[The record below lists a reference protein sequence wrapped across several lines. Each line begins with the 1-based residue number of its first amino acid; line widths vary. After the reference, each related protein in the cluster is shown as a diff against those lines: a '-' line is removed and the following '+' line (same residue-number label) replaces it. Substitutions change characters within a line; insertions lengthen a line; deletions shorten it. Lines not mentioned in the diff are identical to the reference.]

1 MRRAT
6 SPQCRFLNGRAHLGA
21 LLREAYGVTV
31 AWTLPAHDVSGT
43 AFRWNENSMPFRAG
57 TAVIWDAGALR
68 MSRGGREMRNLLQ
81 RETVNEAISLMDE
94 FRPLSRRQ

>member
-1 MRRAT
+1 
-6 SPQCRFLNGRAHLGA
+6 
-21 LLREAYGVTV
+21 
-31 AWTLPAHDVSGT
+31 
-43 AFRWNENSMPFRAG
+43 MPFRAG